1 MRVLVATDAWHP
13 QVNGVVRTLEALARS
28 ARSLGVDIQF
38 LSPQGFRSVPMPT
51 YPSLRLAMPSAR
63 AIAARIEEIG
73 PDSIH
78 IATEGPIGLM
88 TRAYCRKRGLRFTT
102 SYTTRFPEYISA
114 RFAIPESWSYAALRR
129 FHAAAAVTMV
139 STPSLAAQLTERGFR
154 NLAMWG
160 RGVDTDAF
168 TPEAPADLGLPRP
181 IFLCHG
187 RIAIEKNLEA
197 FLSLDLPGSK
207 VVVGEGPQEAELR
220 QRFPSAHF
228 LGLKV
233 GKELASHIAG
243 GGRLCLS
250 EPDRHVRHRAARGAR
265 LRRSRRG
272 VPGDR
277 SARRHRRPSRRSA
290 RRRPAPGVP
299 ECTRAFAKGLPRPC
313 ADVLMGEQR
322 PAIHR
327 KPAAASC
334 PAIGRPS
341 KPCPPWQRPS
351 VSRSPFTRFH
361 SNEEPA
367 CKRTWPISTRVG
379 CANLQSM
386 GACLRHGLRAGV
398 REGSQGRDRRR

>member
-28 ARSLGVDIQF
+28 ARDLGVDIQF
-38 LSPQGFRSVPMPT
+38 LSPQGFRSMPMPT
-51 YPSLRLAMPSAR
+51 YPSLRLALPSAR
-63 AIAARIEEIG
+63 AIAARIQEIE

-129 FHAAAAVTMV
+129 FHAAASLTMV
-139 STPSLAAQLTERGFR
+139 STPSLAADLSQRGFS

-168 TPEAPADLGLPRP
+168 TPEAPAELGLPRP

-187 RIAIEKNLEA
+187 RVAIEKNLEA

-220 QRFPSAHF
+220 TRFPSVHF

-233 GKELASHIAG
+233 GKELASYIAMADVFVFPSLTDTFGIVQLEALACGVPVAAYPVTGPRDVIAG
-243 GGRLCLS
+243 RPVGALDQDLRQACLN
-250 EPDRHVRHRAARGAR
+250 ALG
-265 LRRSRRG
+265 LSRQACRE
-272 VPGDR
+272 VALSFSWEN
-277 SARRHRRPSRRSA
+277 SARQFIENLRPFLPGH
-290 RRRPAPGVP
+290 RPASVP
-299 ECTRAFAKGLPRPC
+299 L
-313 ADVLMGEQR
+313 
-322 PAIHR
+322 
-327 KPAAASC
+327 PAAMAT
-334 PAIGRPS
+334 AER
-341 KPCPPWQRPS
+341 
-351 VSRSPFTRFH
+351 
-361 SNEEPA
+361 
-367 CKRTWPISTRVG
+367 
-379 CANLQSM
+379 
-386 GACLRHGLRAGV
+386 
-398 REGSQGRDRRR
+398 